1 MRRFTTKK
9 QRYYAR
15 MISLFLVLVMA
26 IILTVLLLLPTK
38 EEPKEYTMYRVRTGD
53 TLWEIARRECNRG
66 GEMDTRLIIEDI
78 LEESEVGDQLHPGDV
93 LYIPQY

>member
-9 QRYYAR
+9 QYRYYR
-15 MISLFLVLVMA
+15 MISLFLVLIMA

-53 TLWEIARRECNRG
+53 TLWEIAQRESNRG
-66 GEMDTRLIIEDI
+66 GEMDTRLIIDDI
-78 LEESEVGDQLHPGDV
+78 LKESDVGDELYPGDV

>member
-53 TLWEIARRECNRG
+53 TLWEIARRESNRG

>member
-9 QRYYAR
+9 QRYYSR

-38 EEPKEYTMYRVRTGD
+38 EEPKEYTMYRVRSGD
-53 TLWEIARRECNRG
+53 TLWEIARRESNRG

-93 LYIPQY
+93 LYILQY